1 MQMEVIKNMSNVID
15 FNSKQPH
22 QLQLSQVDNTNYDRA
37 VFVVGAFVTIVLP
50 TVTYC
55 AFRGPVPFAVFAG
68 VALIGTLLG
77 VANYFLVSYKR
88 SSSIY
93 QGPGRFSSA
102 NTTAQAPAE
111 STTKKAA

>member
-1 MQMEVIKNMSNVID
+1 MQVEVFKKMNNVID

-22 QLQLSQVDNTNYDRA
+22 QLQLSQVDNTSYDRA
-37 VFVVGAFVTIVLP
+37 VFVVGVFVTIVLP

-88 SSSIY
+88 GSSIY
-93 QGPGRFSSA
+93 KGPGRFSSA
-102 NTTAQAPAE
+102 NTTAKPPAQ
-111 STTKKAA
+111 STTKRAA